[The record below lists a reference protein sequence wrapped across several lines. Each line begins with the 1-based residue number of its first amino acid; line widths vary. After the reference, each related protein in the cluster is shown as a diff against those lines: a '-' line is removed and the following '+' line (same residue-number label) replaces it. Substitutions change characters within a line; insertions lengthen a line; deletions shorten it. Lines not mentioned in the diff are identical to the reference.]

1 MLIAETQIAYWGV
14 TWEKKSESIG
24 KMAEAL
30 NIHPNSIVFIDDSE
44 FEISEVKSAYPGIQ
58 TILVENDRSSFLE
71 KLANTGLFQLTRQ
84 NSTRTIDL
92 KVPEVQTKEI
102 QDSHFRVEVKQAPL
116 KLEHLDRAASLVN
129 KTNQFNLTSNRSSR
143 SKLWDLTQN
152 PDSMVMVYEVEE
164 NSQSK
169 GIMSVLV
176 VNGSSGALRID
187 DWVLSCRAFSRGIEW
202 WILGDLGRLL
212 ASKEI
217 YSIKCE
223 LRKTDRTSYIEKFIA
238 QLRDANLIDLD
249 HNLNVKAVLESELLS
264 RKIKGIFND

>member
-1 MLIAETQIAYWGV
+1 
-14 TWEKKSESIG
+14 
-24 KMAEAL
+24 
-30 NIHPNSIVFIDDSE
+30 
-44 FEISEVKSAYPGIQ
+44 
-58 TILVENDRSSFLE
+58 
-71 KLANTGLFQLTRQ
+71 
-84 NSTRTIDL
+84 
-92 KVPEVQTKEI
+92 
-102 QDSHFRVEVKQAPL
+102 
-116 KLEHLDRAASLVN
+116 
-129 KTNQFNLTSNRSSR
+129 
-143 SKLWDLTQN
+143 
-152 PDSMVMVYEVEE
+152 MVMVYEVEE

-212 ASKEI
+212 ASKEL